1 MKVVVVE
8 DSPLKAQAVLDLLGR
23 TSTAPEVALERSY
36 QGALRRIQAD
46 PPDLIILDM
55 TLPNFDVQPGVRTGK
70 PRPLGGYDILRKLQ
84 RKSISTAVVILTQ
97 YESFDSGE
105 ETLTLED
112 LNRKCRAEFPA
123 IYRTTI
129 YFSPSN
135 TRWSEELIAT
145 LQTLS
150 SKND

>member
-8 DSPLKAQAVLDLLGR
+8 DSPIKAQAVLDLLSR
-23 TSTAPEVALERSY
+23 TPTVCEVALERSY

-84 RKSISTAVVILTQ
+84 RKSVSTAVVILTQ

-112 LNRKCRAEFPA
+112 LNRKCQVEFPS

-135 TRWSEELIAT
+135 TRWSDELSAT
-145 LQTLS
+145 LQILGE
-150 SKND
+150 NDD

>member
-1 MKVVVVE
+1 MRVVLVE
-8 DSPLKAQAVLDLLGR
+8 DSPIKAQAVLDLLER
-23 TSTAPEVALERSY
+23 TPAVTNIAIERSY
-36 QGALRRIQAD
+36 QGALRRIQAA

-84 RKSISTAVVILTQ
+84 RKAVSTAVVILTQ

-112 LNRKCRAEFPA
+112 LNRKCQAEFPA
-123 IYRTTI
+123 IYQNTI

-135 TRWSEELIAT
+135 TRWSDELTAT
-145 LQTLS
+145 LNSLGDQH
-150 SKND
+150 D